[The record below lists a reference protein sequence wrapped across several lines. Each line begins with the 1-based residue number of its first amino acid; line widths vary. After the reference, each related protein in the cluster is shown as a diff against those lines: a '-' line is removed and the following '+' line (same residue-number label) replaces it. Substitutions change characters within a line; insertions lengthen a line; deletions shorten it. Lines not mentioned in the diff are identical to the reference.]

1 MNSYARVKSGY
12 LSLEMVV
19 QLATGGRA
27 GRACGRT
34 VGARGATPSGLG
46 ATLNFG
52 YALPLYNVRCSAW
65 DMACVEVVT
74 TVEWRATSSVA
85 LFVSNQ
91 TSK

>member
-19 QLATGGRA
+19 QLATGGRVE
-27 GRACGRT
+27 RAA
-34 VGARGATPSGLG
+34 GARGATPSGLG

-65 DMACVEVVT
+65 DMACGSCNSGMA
-74 TVEWRATSSVA
+74 RYFICRSVC
-85 LFVSNQ
+85 Q
-91 TSK
+91 